1 MILEAKRND
10 TPLPA
15 PGARPDFFPGSVAAE
30 PRSAAHICTVAIDA
44 EEAFDWRYPVRGTSF
59 VTDCMRS
66 LREPQGL
73 FRAYGIVPIY
83 LLTYPILED
92 PGAISLLRT
101 YVERGEC
108 VLGIQLH
115 SWVTP
120 PFDGGTGHEASF
132 ASNLDPN
139 LEEQKLLSLSRKF
152 QECFGFAPK
161 VYRAGRY
168 GIGRQTALLLEKHG
182 FEIDTS
188 VAPRSSFRDEG
199 GPEFSGA
206 EYGLFWFGEKRRL
219 LEMPLCRSVVGWG
232 GQIGRSM
239 YRSLSAS
246 HSHTRLLSLLTRTR
260 CAERVTL
267 SPEGNDPAAMKRLI
281 RHMLKSNHS
290 ILTASFHSSSFTVG
304 GNPYVETRANLH
316 GFYDRLSEILD
327 YMIYEAGF
335 LPQSIL
341 QIPALL
347 APPTPVGGDV

>member
-1 MILEAKRND
+1 MW
-10 TPLPA
+10 
-15 PGARPDFFPGSVAAE
+15 
-30 PRSAAHICTVAIDA
+30 SAANA
-44 EEAFDWRYPVRGTSF
+44 
-59 VTDCMRS
+59 
-66 LREPQGL
+66 L
-73 FRAYGIVPIY
+73 
-83 LLTYPILED
+83 
-92 PGAISLLRT
+92 
-101 YVERGEC
+101 
-108 VLGIQLH
+108 LGIQLH

-120 PFDGGTGHEASF
+120 PFEGDTSHEASF

-139 LEEQKLLSLSRKF
+139 VEEQKLLSLSRKF

-188 VAPRSSFRDEG
+188 VAPAKFLPRRG
-199 GPEFSGA
+199 RPGI
-206 EYGLFWFGEKRRL
+206 FGRGIRIVLVRGKTQL

-239 YRSLSAS
+239 YKSLSAS

-267 SPEGNDPAAMKRLI
+267 SPEGNDPGAMKRLV
-281 RHMLKSNHS
+281 RHMLKTNHS

-327 YMIYEAGF
+327 YMIYDAGF
-335 LPQSIL
+335 VPRNIL

-347 APPTPVGGDV
+347 APPSPSGGGA